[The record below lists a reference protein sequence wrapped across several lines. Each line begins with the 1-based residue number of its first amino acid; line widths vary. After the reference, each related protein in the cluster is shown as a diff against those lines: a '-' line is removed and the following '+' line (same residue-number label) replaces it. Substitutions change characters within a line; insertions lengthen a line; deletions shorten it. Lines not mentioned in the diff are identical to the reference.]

1 MSYSFEL
8 LRELDDNRHEV
19 EEFIKTTSN
28 SINIE
33 EINSKTTFI
42 KQLLGYYN
50 QVIVR
55 VQDIVS
61 KEDLETNITIQREI
75 SRKIETLDKEP
86 DIRKKIDTLT
96 IISNNLINSYNNLT
110 TKSLSFIKNDNS
122 FIEYNNLIRKINENI
137 VKINNIEL
145 PKSIIDN
152 LLPLYNEIKSS
163 KEISKLNTFLN
174 MLNEVIVNNIY
185 TDINDKKG
193 SSNER
198 VFSLFAKINDQIIGS
213 NYKRVNNLIYAL
225 YTLEDN
231 SDYYAIIKDRKEIE
245 ILDQSFSNLPNLIL
259 TKDNIIET
267 CKIIIK
273 NADIYYD
280 LNEYMRYIE
289 KSYKNKMTKEIDD
302 LILKYK
308 TRLQELENILTTQLS
323 FIDDIA
329 LLVNHKPCNKYPN
342 ITYNDVSINEYFPN
356 YNTENDSKL
365 KEIERLIIEVLLNPN
380 IKSEFN
386 TNSILKTLYNPN
398 ILSSLISNNYAKDD
412 NIPIVNTS
420 DNISNGLEV
429 TGNIKTNYDKIKD
442 YLNMR
447 VEELKLLESSPKI
460 NVTITKDDNNIFK
473 DINTVLDLNIAVV
486 ICDKVYKKGQGI
498 YAILDYLKTGNTLK
512 FTSKYKARDL
522 VNNVN
527 KDEYLKLLLENI
539 IKRYIYEKYN
549 NIKSNVVILLSP
561 LLEKDNITIKE
572 VVFQILNNDN
582 ILEDAVINYSY
593 EFLDPLSNKSK
604 EVNILLENNN
614 LINIS
619 NILQNIKKNN
629 ELFNEE
635 IKYE

>member
-163 KEISKLNTFLN
+163 KDISKLNTFLN
-174 MLNEVIVNNIY
+174 MLNEVIVNNIN

-193 SSNER
+193 NSNER

-473 DINTVLDLNIAVV
+473 DINTVLDLSTAIS
-486 ICDKVYKKGQGI
+486 ICNKVYKKGQGE
-498 YAILDYLKTGNTLK
+498 YAVIDYLKTGNTLK

-522 VNNVN
+522 ASSVDRNN
-527 KDEYLKLLLENI
+527 YLKLLLENI
-539 IKRYIYEKYN
+539 FKRYLYQKDNKDFVDDILSKDSISVKDIFSSLLTKDNLLVDVITNYDYEYLDSLS
-549 NIKSNVVILLSP
+549 IKSKKIEEL
-561 LLEKDNITIKE
+561 
-572 VVFQILNNDN
+572 LNNKNDLMIVKIN
-582 ILEDAVINYSY
+582 KILEDIKRI
-593 EFLDPLSNKSK
+593 EKIILD
-604 EVNILLENNN
+604 I
-614 LINIS
+614 
-619 NILQNIKKNN
+619 
-629 ELFNEE
+629 
-635 IKYE
+635 

>member
-163 KEISKLNTFLN
+163 KDISKLNTFLN
-174 MLNEVIVNNIY
+174 MLNEVIVNNIN

-342 ITYNDVSINEYFPN
+342 ITYNDVRINEYFPN

-473 DINTVLDLNIAVV
+473 DINTVLDLSTAIS
-486 ICDKVYKKGQGI
+486 ICNKVYKKGQGE
-498 YAILDYLKTGNTLK
+498 YAVIDYLKTGNTLK

-522 VNNVN
+522 ANSVDRNN
-527 KDEYLKLLLENI
+527 YLKLLLENI
-539 IKRYIYEKYN
+539 FKRYLYQKDNKDFVDDILSKDSISVKDIFSSLLTKDNLLVDVITNYDYEYLDSLS
-549 NIKSNVVILLSP
+549 IKSKKIEEL
-561 LLEKDNITIKE
+561 
-572 VVFQILNNDN
+572 LNNKNDLMIVKIN
-582 ILEDAVINYSY
+582 KILEDIKRI
-593 EFLDPLSNKSK
+593 EKIILD
-604 EVNILLENNN
+604 I
-614 LINIS
+614 
-619 NILQNIKKNN
+619 
-629 ELFNEE
+629 
-635 IKYE
+635 

>member
-163 KEISKLNTFLN
+163 KDISKLNTFLN
-174 MLNEVIVNNIY
+174 MLNEVIVNNIN

-473 DINTVLDLNIAVV
+473 DINTVLDLSTAIS
-486 ICDKVYKKGQGI
+486 ICNKVYKKGQGE
-498 YAILDYLKTGNTLK
+498 YAVIDYLKTGNTLK

-522 VNNVN
+522 ASSVNRNS
-527 KDEYLKLLLENI
+527 YLKLLLENI
-539 IKRYIYEKYN
+539 FKRYLYQKDNKDFVDDILSKDSISVKDIFSSLLTKDNLLVDVITNYDYEYLDSLS
-549 NIKSNVVILLSP
+549 IKSKKIEEL
-561 LLEKDNITIKE
+561 
-572 VVFQILNNDN
+572 LNNKNDLMIVKIN
-582 ILEDAVINYSY
+582 KILEDIKRI
-593 EFLDPLSNKSK
+593 EKIILD
-604 EVNILLENNN
+604 I
-614 LINIS
+614 
-619 NILQNIKKNN
+619 
-629 ELFNEE
+629 
-635 IKYE
+635 

>member
-1 MSYSFEL
+1 MKNFEL
-8 LRELDDNRHEV
+8 LRQLSDNKNEIKDFV
-19 EEFIKTTSN
+19 EDTNKILLE
-28 SINIE
+28 E
-33 EINSKTTFI
+33 EITAKRTLIN
-42 KQLLGYYN
+42 QLLGHYN
-50 QVIVR
+50 QILVR
-55 VQDIVS
+55 GQDTIT
-61 KEDLETNITIQREI
+61 KEELTRNTNIIKELTDKKNTIENESDI
-75 SRKIETLDKEP
+75 NRKAESFNLIY
-86 DIRKKIDTLT
+86 DTLIKSYKELSN
-96 IISNNLINSYNNLT
+96 IIYNSNKLEKDIT
-110 TKSLSFIKNDNS
+110 
-122 FIEYNNLIRKINENI
+122 EYNNLVVKANGNI
-137 VKINNIEL
+137 T
-145 PKSIIDN
+145 
-152 LLPLYNEIKSS
+152 
-163 KEISKLNTFLN
+163 KLNTL
-174 MLNEVIVNNIY
+174 
-185 TDINDKKG
+185 DIPK
-193 SSNER
+193 SNEEELFVLYNSINKENIKALENFIIR
-198 VFSLFAKINDQIIGS
+198 TNELIKAFSFNPDKSKKNYKESVFNLFAKINDQIVGS
-213 NYKRVNNLIYAL
+213 SFINKDNLIYAL

-231 SDYYAIIKDRKEIE
+231 SKYYAIVKNESEIKI
-245 ILDQSFSNLPNLIL
+245 IDQSFTTLPNLML
-259 TKDNIIET
+259 TKDNIINT

-273 NADIYYD
+273 NASIYYD
-280 LNEYMRYIE
+280 LNEFMRYIE
-289 KSYKNKMTKEIDD
+289 MSYKTKMTKEIDD
-302 LILKYK
+302 LIASYK
-308 TRLQELENILTTQLS
+308 TRLTYLEENIKVQLG
-323 FIDDIA
+323 FIDSIA
-329 LLVNHKPCNKYPN
+329 LLVNHLPCDKYPN

-356 YNTENDSKL
+356 YNEENDSKL

-386 TNSILKTLYNPN
+386 TKSILKTLYDTNT
-398 ILSSLISNNYAKDD
+398 LSSLISSNYVKED
-412 NIPIVNTS
+412 NTPIVNTS
-420 DNISNGLEV
+420 DNISNELEV

-593 EFLDPLSNKSK
+593 EFLDSLSNKSK

>member
-163 KEISKLNTFLN
+163 KDISKLNTFLN
-174 MLNEVIVNNIY
+174 MLNEVIVNNIN
-185 TDINDKKG
+185 TDINAKKG

-231 SDYYAIIKDRKEIE
+231 SNYYAIIKDRKEIE

-473 DINTVLDLNIAVV
+473 DINTVLDLSTAIS
-486 ICDKVYKKGQGI
+486 ICNKVYKKGQGE
-498 YAILDYLKTGNTLK
+498 YAVIDYLKTGNTLK

-522 VNNVN
+522 ANSVDRNN
-527 KDEYLKLLLENI
+527 YLKLLLENI
-539 IKRYIYEKYN
+539 FKRYLYQKDNKDFVDDILSKDSISIKDIVNSLLTNDNLLVDVITNYDYEYLDSLS
-549 NIKSNVVILLSP
+549 IKSKKIEEL
-561 LLEKDNITIKE
+561 
-572 VVFQILNNDN
+572 LNNKNDLMIVRIN
-582 ILEDAVINYSY
+582 KILEDIKRI
-593 EFLDPLSNKSK
+593 EKIILD
-604 EVNILLENNN
+604 I
-614 LINIS
+614 
-619 NILQNIKKNN
+619 
-629 ELFNEE
+629 
-635 IKYE
+635 

>member
-1 MSYSFEL
+1 M
-8 LRELDDNRHEV
+8 
-19 EEFIKTTSN
+19 
-28 SINIE
+28 
-33 EINSKTTFI
+33 
-42 KQLLGYYN
+42 
-50 QVIVR
+50 
-55 VQDIVS
+55 
-61 KEDLETNITIQREI
+61 
-75 SRKIETLDKEP
+75 
-86 DIRKKIDTLT
+86 
-96 IISNNLINSYNNLT
+96 
-110 TKSLSFIKNDNS
+110 
-122 FIEYNNLIRKINENI
+122 
-137 VKINNIEL
+137 
-145 PKSIIDN
+145 
-152 LLPLYNEIKSS
+152 
-163 KEISKLNTFLN
+163 
-174 MLNEVIVNNIY
+174 
-185 TDINDKKG
+185 
-193 SSNER
+193 
-198 VFSLFAKINDQIIGS
+198 FSLFAKRNDQIIGS

-473 DINTVLDLNIAVV
+473 DINTVLDLSTAIS
-486 ICDKVYKKGQGI
+486 ICNKVYKKGQGE
-498 YAILDYLKTGNTLK
+498 YAVIDYLKTGNTLK

-522 VNNVN
+522 ASNVDRNN
-527 KDEYLKLLLENI
+527 YLKLLLENI
-539 IKRYIYEKYN
+539 FKRYLYQKDNKDFVDDILSKDSISIKDIVNSLLTNDNLLVDVITNYDYEYLDSLS
-549 NIKSNVVILLSP
+549 IKSKKIEEL
-561 LLEKDNITIKE
+561 
-572 VVFQILNNDN
+572 LNNKNDLMIVRIN
-582 ILEDAVINYSY
+582 KILEDIKRI
-593 EFLDPLSNKSK
+593 EKIILD
-604 EVNILLENNN
+604 I
-614 LINIS
+614 
-619 NILQNIKKNN
+619 
-629 ELFNEE
+629 
-635 IKYE
+635 